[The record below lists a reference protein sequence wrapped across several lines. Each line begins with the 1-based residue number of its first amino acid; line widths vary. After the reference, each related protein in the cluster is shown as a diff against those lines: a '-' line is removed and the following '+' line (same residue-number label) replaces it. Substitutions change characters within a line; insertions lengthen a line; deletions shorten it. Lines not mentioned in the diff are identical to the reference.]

1 MKINSYDKTFFE
13 FIEVNAKEDL
23 SKLKLKYHGKSLP
36 FDLDFALLQIECRR
50 KYATKN
56 EKLPVKLKCGF
67 PFNIGSRASLS

>member
-50 KYATKN
+50 KYATN

>member
-23 SKLKLKYHGKSLP
+23 SRLKLKYHGKSLP

-50 KYATKN
+50 KYAIKMKN
-56 EKLPVKLKCGF
+56 FLSNSNVVF
-67 PFNIGSRASLS
+67 P